1 MVDTT
6 NSDSE
11 SSMTPTEQNTMN
23 RYRSPEPPP
32 HETSSRPAALH
43 ETKMPAPEVTRRH
56 QTRDNTVRILVV
68 GRSGSGKTRL
78 IQTLGDER
86 ASVGK
91 LFKTTTEPYSAFA
104 HMGEWKFELID
115 TPGFDNMSMSD
126 AEAFIQIAD
135 YLLEPRRIEAGVNG
149 VIFVHRAGDSIQSRS
164 LRQNLQVLTD
174 IFLKEAGTSRL
185 TVLESQLG
193 IQRVAPTTLL
203 DEVEGQHHSAFDS
216 AWKLGAMVSHI
227 SDRLG
232 FIDLLKLYASQTPIM
247 LPIQLEG
254 SRGSRSDFT
263 TRVERALGYY
273 GQGSVQNLIRSREHD
288 LRETYEATL
297 GRQRESESQLQ
308 QRLKEAEL
316 GYSSLRS
323 QLQLQENVE
332 QSEVVQALN
341 DLNRM
346 IDDIGRSTSAYLTD
360 TYVSS
365 IFGRDPSN
373 VTALDSIDL
382 PALKTLLEHVDDKS
396 SLIMSSRG
404 KGMQIECFLDFAIR
418 HMICRHLT
426 REIFGPFHPAIKPGL
441 SRVLATTF
449 HNIQS
454 QAPQVLAGKWRSET
468 FKNICHDDPD
478 IRKRHVDA
486 HIHKLMGDQ
495 LKPLIMH
502 VFGKGIPFTEDH
514 SNSLYRLFEVA
525 WDWNSQLK
533 GDIIMLGDFI
543 RTSFPPHFEF
553 RSALMEEF
561 EHNPRHPKRA
571 YILGTLALGLVIR
584 RAVGGGNPVEQNI
597 VCKATVLTSNAFM

>member
-6 NSDSE
+6 NSDSD

-23 RYRSPEPPP
+23 HYRSPEPPP

-43 ETKMPAPEVTRRH
+43 ETKMPAPEVTRQH

-78 IQTLGDER
+78 IQTLCDER
-86 ASVGK
+86 ASVRT
-91 LFKTTTEPYSAFA
+91 LFKTTTKPYSTFVR
-104 HMGEWKFELID
+104 MRECEFELID

-149 VIFVHRAGDSIQSRS
+149 VIFVHRVGDSIQSRS
-164 LRQNLQVLTD
+164 LRQNLQVSTD

-193 IQRVAPTTLL
+193 IRRVAPTTLL
-203 DEVEGQHHSAFDS
+203 DEVRYQHSAFDS
-216 AWKLGAMVSHI
+216 AGKLGATVSQI

-263 TRVERALGYY
+263 TRIERTLGYY
-273 GQGSVQNLIRSREHD
+273 GQGSVQTLLRSQEHN
-288 LRETYEATL
+288 LRETYEPIL
-297 GRQRESESQLQ
+297 DRQRESESQLQ

-365 IFGRDPSN
+365 VFGRDPSN

-382 PALKTLLEHVDDKS
+382 PALKTLLDHVDGEA

-426 REIFGPFHPAIKPGL
+426 REIFEPFHPAIIGL
-441 SRVLATTF
+441 NRVLTTTF
-449 HNIQS
+449 RNIQS

-468 FKNICHDDPD
+468 FKNIYHDDPD
-478 IRKRHVDA
+478 ERRRHVDA
-486 HIHKLMGDQ
+486 RIHKLMDDR

-502 VFGKGIPFTEDH
+502 VFGKGVPFTEDH
-514 SNSLYRLFEVA
+514 SNSLHRLFEVA

-533 GDIIMLGDFI
+533 GDIIMLGDFTP
-543 RTSFPPHFEF
+543 TSYRPRFEF
-553 RSALMEEF
+553 SSTLMEEF
-561 EHNPRHPKRA
+561 EHNPRHLKRA

-584 RAVGGGNPVEQNI
+584 RAVGGGNPVERNI
-597 VCKATVLTSNAFM
+597 VCKATVLTSNAFI